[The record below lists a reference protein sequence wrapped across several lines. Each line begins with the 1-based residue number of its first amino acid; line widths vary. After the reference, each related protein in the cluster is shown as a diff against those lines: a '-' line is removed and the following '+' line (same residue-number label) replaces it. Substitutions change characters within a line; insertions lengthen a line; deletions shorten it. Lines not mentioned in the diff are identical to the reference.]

1 MSFQRACGTLL
12 HITSLPSRGGIGDLG
27 PEAYRFADFL
37 AASRQRLWQVLP
49 IGPVG
54 MGNSPYSATSA
65 FAGNPLL
72 ISLERLAERGWM
84 ATSSLKTLPHGRG
97 NVDFDRVQQCKL
109 PLIQE
114 AASKFLDTA
123 DPVSRKRFEEFR
135 WLNGWWLEDYA
146 LFEVLRVHHE
156 QKSWMDWEP
165 ELRARN
171 QAALE
176 RVRAEC
182 ERELMIARAVQ
193 FFFFEQWRS
202 LHQYCAARAIK
213 LIGDVAIFVQLDSAD
228 VWTHPEIFQLDPD
241 LKPVSVSGVPPDF
254 FSETGQRWG
263 NPLYRWDVLKQ
274 RGYEWWIQRMRWALQ
289 ECDIIRLDHFRGFE
303 AYWEIPASEETAVH
317 GRWVKGPD
325 EDLFQALRGALGD
338 LPFIA
343 EDLGTITP
351 EVESLRRAFQ
361 LPGMRILQ
369 FGFAN
374 PGAHIYLPH
383 RFEPNTVV
391 YTGTHDNDTTVGW
404 WESGATEEEKEHA
417 ERYLQLNDEGI
428 HWALIRAALTSV
440 ADLCIIPM
448 QDWLGLDGE
457 CRMNVPSRA
466 HDNWAWRMK
475 SGSADSELIQKIA
488 ELVEVCD
495 RDLHGT
501 ADSVSA
507 EHGNREAA
515 EQFAA

>member
-1 MSFQRACGTLL
+1 MPFQRACGTLL

-49 IGPVG
+49 IAPVG
-54 MGNSPYSATSA
+54 TGNSPYSATSA

-72 ISLERLAERGWM
+72 ISLERLAERGWIPK
-84 ATSSLKTLPHGRG
+84 ARLKSLRAGSG
-97 NVDFDRVQQCKL
+97 NIDFAPVQ
-109 PLIQE
+109 
-114 AASKFLDTA
+114 ASKAPEIQHAAATFLDTA
-123 DPVSRKRFEEFR
+123 DTVSRKRFEEFC

-146 LFEVLRVHHE
+146 LFEVLRNQHG

-165 ELRARN
+165 ELRRRDAG
-171 QAALE
+171 AME
-176 RVRAEC
+176 RARAEND
-182 ERELMIARAVQ
+182 RELMITRAIQ

-202 LHQYCAARAIK
+202 LHQYCAARGIK

-228 VWTHPEIFQLDPD
+228 VWTHPDIFQLDSNLEPM
-241 LKPVSVSGVPPDF
+241 SVSGVPPDF

-263 NPLYRWDVLKQ
+263 NPLYRWEVLKQ
-274 RGYEWWIQRMRWALQ
+274 RGYEWWIQRLRWALR

-303 AYWEIPASEETAVH
+303 AYWEIPADEETAVH
-317 GRWVKGPD
+317 GRWIKGPG
-325 EDLFQALRGALGD
+325 EDLFQALRTALGE

-351 EVESLRRAFQ
+351 EVEHLRRAFQ

-383 RFEPNTVV
+383 RYEQNTVA
-391 YTGTHDNDTTVGW
+391 YTGTHDNDTSVGW
-404 WESGATEEEKEHA
+404 WNSGATEEEKQHA
-417 ERYLQLNDEGI
+417 ERYLQPNSEGI

-448 QDWLGLDGE
+448 QDWLGLDGD
-457 CRMNVPSRA
+457 CRMNVPSRPD
-466 HDNWAWRMK
+466 DNWAWRME
-475 SGSADSELIQKIA
+475 SGSADAELTRKIA
-488 ELVEVCD
+488 DLIEVCD
-495 RDLHGT
+495 RDPAA
-501 ADSVSA
+501 ADSTPA
-507 EHGNREAA
+507 EHGDREAA